1 MNTGSDDTPVDER
14 CAFRPGVYMTVA
26 GYPVRIWGEWS
37 ISVALFSVLL
47 VCPLAGGCGGTADG
61 ATAAATPAAE
71 HEETDEKAEDG
82 IAVRVLPVVREPL
95 SSLYSTSATLRADR
109 RATVTARTSG
119 VLEQLLVE
127 EGDDVVAGQPLA
139 ILENDEQTIEFQ
151 RISASRDNQI
161 REHERARQLRDQ
173 DLLSEEDYETTL
185 REAEEARHAADLAEL
200 VLSRTVIRAP
210 FEGTVLK
217 RHLDDGGNVNDGTP
231 VYDLA
236 DLTPLYA
243 DVNVP
248 ERQIARLA
256 VAQAVRLIA
265 DSSGEEVEA
274 RIERLAPEVDPT
286 TGTVKVTLAV
296 RGLTTLRP
304 GGFVRVEIVVDTHS
318 DALVVPR
325 SALVAEGR
333 RWHVYR
339 LAAEGGSVER
349 LEIARGFEEGDRV
362 EIVDVVSGEPLL
374 AGDRIVVVG
383 ASALSDGSAVE
394 VLDQEA
400 EETAEEADRDE
411 DPGVAT

>member
-1 MNTGSDDTPVDER
+1 
-14 CAFRPGVYMTVA
+14 
-26 GYPVRIWGEWS
+26 
-37 ISVALFSVLL
+37 
-47 VCPLAGGCGGTADG
+47 
-61 ATAAATPAAE
+61 
-71 HEETDEKAEDG
+71 
-82 IAVRVLPVVREPL
+82 
-95 SSLYSTSATLRADR
+95 
-109 RATVTARTSG
+109 
-119 VLEQLLVE
+119 
-127 EGDDVVAGQPLA
+127 
-139 ILENDEQTIEFQ
+139 
-151 RISASRDNQI
+151 
-161 REHERARQLRDQ
+161 
-173 DLLSEEDYETTL
+173 
-185 REAEEARHAADLAEL
+185 
-200 VLSRTVIRAP
+200 
-210 FEGTVLK
+210 
-217 RHLDDGGNVNDGTP
+217 
-231 VYDLA
+231 
-236 DLTPLYA
+236 
-243 DVNVP
+243 VNVP
-248 ERQIARLA
+248 ARQIARLA
-256 VAQAVRLIA
+256 VDQAVRLIA

-374 AGDRIVVVG
+374 PGDRIVVVG

-394 VLDQEA
+394 VLEQEA
-400 EETAEEADRDE
+400 EETAEDADRDE